1 MTPVRGRFA
10 PSPTGRMHAGNI
22 FASLMAWLQV
32 RSQGGQMVLRIEDLD
47 EARSKPHFIDLIQ
60 QDLELLGLT
69 WDHGPYYQS
78 VRDEAYEEAFQ
89 RISEQARLYPCF
101 CTRADLAAVSAPH
114 LGEKAVYPGTCRHL
128 SPAEAELR
136 IQAGEDAAWR
146 VEVPSRSFG
155 FEDALQGSYGQQLS
169 EGCGDFILRRKDG
182 AFAYQLAVVVDD
194 ASQGVTSVTRGIDL
208 LSSTPQQMFLLD
220 LLGYPHPEYLH
231 VPLLVN
237 EQGRRLSKRDGD
249 ASLEEM
255 LTRFRTPQGI
265 IGHIA
270 FLAGLQPE
278 DEPATPDE
286 LIAVYDRDSLK
297 ERLQGQI
304 SIPWE

>member
-47 EARSKPHFIDLIQ
+47 EARSKPRFADLIQ

-69 WDHGPYYQS
+69 WDDGPFYQS
-78 VRDEAYEEAFQ
+78 VRGEAYEEAFQ
-89 RISEQARLYPCF
+89 HISEQARLYPCF
-101 CTRADLAAVSAPH
+101 CTRADLTAASAPH
-114 LGEKAVYPGTCRHL
+114 LGEKAVYPGTCHHL
-128 SPAEAELR
+128 SPAEAEKR
-136 IQAGEDAAWR
+136 IRSGEYAAWR
-146 VEVPSRSFG
+146 VEVPSRSFC
-155 FEDALQGSYGQQLS
+155 FEDALQGSYGQQLA

-208 LSSTPQQMFLLD
+208 LSSTPQQMFLQD

-231 VPLLVN
+231 IPLLVN

-255 LTRFRTPQGI
+255 LSRFRTPQGI

-278 DEPATPDE
+278 DEPVSPDE
-286 LIAVYDRDSLK
+286 LIAVYDQDSLK
-297 ERLQGQI
+297 EHLSGQI
-304 SIPWE
+304 SILWD

>member
-1 MTPVRGRFA
+1 
-10 PSPTGRMHAGNI
+10 MHAGNI

-47 EARSKPHFIDLIQ
+47 EARSKPHFADLIQ

-69 WDHGPYYQS
+69 WDDGPFYQS
-78 VRDEAYEEAFQ
+78 VRNEAYDEAFR

-101 CTRADLAAVSAPH
+101 CTRADLAAASAPH
-114 LGEKAVYPGTCRHL
+114 LGEKTVYPGTCRHL
-128 SPAEAELR
+128 SPAEAEKR
-136 IQAGEDAAWR
+136 IRSGEYAAWR
-146 VEVPSRSFG
+146 VKVPSRSFC
-155 FEDALQGSYGQQLS
+155 FEDALQGSYRQQLS

-208 LSSTPQQMFLLD
+208 LSSTPQQMFLQD

-231 VPLLVN
+231 IPLLVN
-237 EQGRRLSKRDGD
+237 GQGRRLSKRDGD

-255 LTRFRTPQGI
+255 LSRFRTPQGI

-278 DEPATPDE
+278 DEPVSPDE
-286 LIAVYDRDSLK
+286 LIAIYDQDSLK
-297 ERLQGQI
+297 EHLSGQI
-304 SIPWE
+304 SILWN